1 MEKNENDLI
10 QEEDS
15 QIQKGTTRRGFL
27 STMGKIAAAAGL
39 LGSGAGME
47 ALSGCAKGP
56 AGTAMSSVSA
66 SVAKALVAPG
76 KWDKYMGFWSA
87 GPSGEVR
94 VKGIPSM
101 RTLLRIPVFNND
113 TGRGYGLTGDDQS
126 EKMLQDAGGYYEG
139 DTHHPHL
146 SYDNGD
152 FNGKYLYI
160 NDKSAGRIARIRLD
174 YFQTDAITALP
185 NVSAVHGLDVQR
197 YPKTGYVFAA
207 SEFETPK
214 PNDGRDI
221 VPTGNNAAQTKNYWT
236 LLSAVDGETMAVKW
250 QVLLDGNQDNMTTDY
265 KGLYVAATCYNA
277 DKGWNIPTMTKPPV
291 MWAVFVNIQRVEA
304 AVKAGKYKT
313 IGKSSVPVLDGRH
326 GSDLTA
332 YIPVEKDP
340 HGISPTPD
348 GKYFVA
354 NGKLAPKV
362 TVINLE
368 KVGQVFDGKLKPK
381 DAVDAV
387 LTVGVGPLHTV
398 YDGRG
403 NAYTTLFVDSQMV
416 KWNIED
422 AIKAYHG
429 DKKVKPIRQKLD
441 VQYQPGHN
449 AATMSD
455 TKNPTGE
462 WLVSLNKF
470 SKDRFLPVGPRF
482 PENDQ
487 LIDISGH
494 KMVLVSDN
502 PVYIEPHQATIALA
516 DRIKYVKKVYDP
528 KYFANHVAAGTEGV
542 KRIGPHRVIVR
553 LTGVAPTLTPVY
565 FHVKEGDLVTVI
577 YSNNDTVENLSHG
590 FNMTLHGKNMNID
603 PGETKEITF
612 TADRAGVHWY
622 YCTIFCHALHLEMRG
637 RMIVE
642 KVPGYRSRPIKPNRL
657 SGKPSLHERFKDFPE
672 VGKA

>member
-15 QIQKGTTRRGFL
+15 QVQKGTTRRGFL

-56 AGTAMSSVSA
+56 AGTATSSVSA

-126 EKMLQDAGGYYEG
+126 DKMLQDAGGYYEG

-152 FNGKYLYI
+152 INGKYVFI
-160 NDKSAGRIARIRLD
+160 NDKSAGRVARIRLD
-174 YFQTDAITALP
+174 YFQTDAITAIP
-185 NVSAVHGLDVQR
+185 NVSAVHGIATQR
-197 YPKTGYVFAA
+197 YPKTGYVFAT
-207 SEFETPK
+207 SEFPIPV
-214 PNDGRDI
+214 PNDGGDM
-221 VPTGNNAAQTKNYWT
+221 VPTGNNAAQTKNYWA
-236 LLSAVDGETMAVKW
+236 LLSAVDGETMEVKW
-250 QVLLDGNQDNMTTDY
+250 QVMVDGNLDNMCTDY
-265 KGLYVAATCYNA
+265 KGMYVAGTCYDP
-277 DKGWNIPTMTKPPV
+277 DKGWNVPTITKPPV
-291 MWAVFVNIQRVEA
+291 AWAVFVNVPRAEA

-313 IGKSSVPVLDGRH
+313 FGKSSVPVLDGRH

-403 NAYTTLFVDSQMV
+403 NAYTTLFVDSQMI

-422 AIKAYHG
+422 AIKAYKG
-429 DKKVKPIRQKLD
+429 DKKVKPIVQKLD

-487 LIDISGH
+487 LIDISGR

-516 DRIKYVKKVYDP
+516 DRFKYTKKVYDP

-542 KRIGPHRVIVR
+542 KRIGQHRVIVR

-565 FHVKEGDLVTVI
+565 FHVKEGDVVTVI
-577 YSNNDTVENLSHG
+577 YSNNDTVENLAHG
-590 FNMTLHGKNMNID
+590 FNMTLHGKNVNID

-612 TADRAGVHWY
+612 TADRAGVYWY
-622 YCTIFCHALHLEMRG
+622 FCTIFCHALHLEMRG

-657 SGKPSLHERFKDFPE
+657 SGKPSFDERFKDFPE

>member
-1 MEKNENDLI
+1 MEKNDDDLTK
-10 QEEDS
+10 EEDS
-15 QIQKGTTRRGFL
+15 QIVKGTTRRGFL
-27 STMGKIAAAAGL
+27 STMAKIAAGAGL
-39 LGSGAGME
+39 IGSGAGIE
-47 ALSGCAKGP
+47 ALSGCAKAP
-56 AGTAMSSVSA
+56 TGTATVSA
-66 SVAKALVAPG
+66 AVAKAIVPPG
-76 KWDKYMGFWSA
+76 KWDKYYGFWSA

-94 VKGIPSM
+94 ILGLPSM

-139 DTHHPHL
+139 DTHHPPL
-146 SYDNGD
+146 SYTNSDYDGR
-152 FNGKYLYI
+152 YVYI
-160 NDKSAGRIARIRLD
+160 DDKSSGRIARIRLD

-185 NVSAVHGLDVQR
+185 NVSAVHGLATQR
-197 YPKTGYVFAA
+197 YPKTGYVFCA
-207 SEFETPK
+207 SEFEVPM

-221 VPTGNNAAQTKNYWT
+221 APTGNNAAQTKNYWT
-236 LLSAVDGETMAVKW
+236 LLSAVDGETMEVKW
-250 QVLLDGNQDNMTTDY
+250 QVLVDGNQDNMGTDY
-265 KGLYVAATCYNA
+265 KGLYAFATCYNA
-277 DKGWNIPTMTKPPV
+277 DKGWDVSTMTKPPV
-291 MWAVFVNIQRVEA
+291 MWAVFVNISRVEA
-304 AVKAGKYKT
+304 AVRAGKYKT
-313 IGKSSVPVLDGRH
+313 IGKSPVPVLDGRH
-326 GSDLTA
+326 GSELTA

-340 HGISPTPD
+340 HGISATPD
-348 GKYFVA
+348 GKYVVA

-362 TVINLE
+362 TVIDLE
-368 KVGQVFDGKLKPK
+368 KVGEVFNGKIKPK
-381 DAVDAV
+381 DAVAAV
-387 LTVGVGPLHTV
+387 LTVGIGPLHTV

-416 KWNIED
+416 KWNIEE
-422 AIKAYHG
+422 AIRAYNG
-429 DKKVKPIRQKLD
+429 DKKVKPIKQKLD

-449 AATMSD
+449 MATQSS
-455 TKNPTGE
+455 TIHPTGE

-487 LIDISGH
+487 LIDISGD
-494 KMVLVSDN
+494 KMILVYDN
-502 PVYIEPHQATIALA
+502 PVYIEPHQCEIALA
-516 DRIKYVKKVYDP
+516 DRIKYAKKTYDP
-528 KYFANHVAAGTEGV
+528 KYFANHIAAGTEGV

-553 LTGVAPTLTPVY
+553 LTGVAPILTPVY

-577 YSNNDTVENLSHG
+577 YSNNDTVENLAHG
-590 FNMTLHGKNMNID
+590 FNMTLHGKNVNID

-612 TADRAGVHWY
+612 TADRAGVYWY

-657 SGKPSLHERFKDFPE
+657 NGKPSLHERFKDFPE